1 MKQIY
6 VRTKNKFL
14 TSRLY
19 QKLAVAFCLVTMSL
33 ANPVMAADIDIDSGI
48 TEMVKYVSLIVSG
61 VGFIYG
67 IIAVFKWVSA
77 IKQEDSERA
86 SQAIVNVF
94 IAALLVAIG
103 PITLAIMS
111 AFGATKTYGLG

>member
-33 ANPVMAADIDIDSGI
+33 ANPVMADIDIDSGI